1 MSDGWRAYRGL
12 EDIGYGH
19 LVINHSKE
27 YVNSRNRNIH
37 TQVCFMHL
45 TINFSL
51 TITLLKGVE
60 SMWRQIKRKLPDCG
74 NYSLE
79 FGYVNIITLE
89 ISSLLIY
96 FNSHCSLI
104 VHQWFMRCR
113 LEEKSPFWE
122 LLRLIGCRYN
132 FDGEADLATVEEAPA
147 DTDESDDEDDASEI
161 TGLYPTDSEDEDG
174 VIEHKCVVCGKY
186 FESDFLIDK
195 V

>member
-27 YVNSRNRNIH
+27 YVNSKNRNIH
-37 TQVCFMHL
+37 TQVCFIPL

-89 ISSLLIY
+89 ISSL
-96 FNSHCSLI
+96 
-104 VHQWFMRCR
+104 
-113 LEEKSPFWE
+113 
-122 LLRLIGCRYN
+122 
-132 FDGEADLATVEEAPA
+132 
-147 DTDESDDEDDASEI
+147 
-161 TGLYPTDSEDEDG
+161 
-174 VIEHKCVVCGKY
+174 
-186 FESDFLIDK
+186 
-195 V
+195 